1 MPKNVGDVLK
11 GYRKVLV
18 PEMNAG
24 QLCSILRS
32 AYLVD
37 AVTLSKVQGLPFLVT
52 EIESA
57 IIEILK

>member
-1 MPKNVGDVLK
+1 VLK